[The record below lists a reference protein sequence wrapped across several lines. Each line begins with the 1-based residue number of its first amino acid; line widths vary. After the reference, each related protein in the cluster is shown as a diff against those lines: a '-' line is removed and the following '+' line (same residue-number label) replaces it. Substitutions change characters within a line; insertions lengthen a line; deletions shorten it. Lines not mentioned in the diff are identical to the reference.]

1 MRTIHRTLIAAATLA
16 LAVGAC
22 KKAPPAAEPAPPPPA
37 PLAVAGVTL
46 GKAVDA
52 MKAVSMPATT
62 FGVRDTIYASVA
74 TTGVATSAT
83 LTAHWTF
90 ENGQT
95 VDSTSQSIAPSGP
108 ANTEFH
114 IMKASPWPAGKYTV
128 SIMLNGAAASAKAFE
143 VR

>member
-1 MRTIHRTLIAAATLA
+1 MHTIRRTLIAAATLA
-16 LAVGAC
+16 FAVGAC
-22 KKAPPAAEPAPPPPA
+22 KKAPPPAEPAPPPA
-37 PLAVAGVTL
+37 PVAVANVSL

-52 MKAVSMPATT
+52 MKAVLTPATA

-74 TTGVATSAT
+74 TTGVATAAT

-95 VDSTSQSIAPSGP
+95 VESTSQSIAPSGP

-114 IMKASPWPAGKYTV
+114 IMKASPWPAGKYKV
-128 SIMLNGAAASAKAFE
+128 SVLLNGAVASSKEFE
-143 VR
+143 VK